1 MAIESRALANVPNPS
16 NMRVPFKDRDL
27 QAGFPEMDGRSHATD
42 TGADDADGLDL

>member
-1 MAIESRALANVPNPS
+1 MAIKRKRSRNAPDSS
-16 NMRVPFKDRDL
+16 NMRIPFKDCDL